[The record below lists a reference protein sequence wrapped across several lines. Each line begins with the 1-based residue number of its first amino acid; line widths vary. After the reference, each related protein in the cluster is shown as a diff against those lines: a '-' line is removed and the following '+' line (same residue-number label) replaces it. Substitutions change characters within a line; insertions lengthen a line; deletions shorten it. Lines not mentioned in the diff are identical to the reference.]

1 MAHPGHELR
10 VHGWLETARPLTFVL
25 TDGSGG
31 AGEGRISSTTR
42 LLNAVGARC
51 GALYGR
57 FSDRQVYQLVMER
70 CHARFIA
77 LADELARELAAENID
92 YVVGD
97 AEEGYNPSHDLCR
110 MLIGTALAVLR
121 RDTGRMLPNYDF
133 LLVGRPDEGQT
144 AKDAGAIRL
153 DLNQAALDRKFAAAR
168 AYAEL
173 ANEVAVALAK
183 TGPEVFRH
191 EVLRPCGS
199 EAGLSRTGAEKPY
212 YDTYGEEQV
221 AKGRYA
227 AVLRWEEH
235 MWPLAAAL
243 RRHTE
248 AK

>member
-10 VHGWLETARPLTFVL
+10 VHGWLETAQPLTFVL

-31 AGEGRISSTTR
+31 VGAGRIGSTTR
-42 LLNAVGARC
+42 LLNAVGARR

-57 FSDRQVYQLVMER
+57 FSDRQIYQLVMER
-70 CHARFIA
+70 SHAMFMA
-77 LADELARELAAENID
+77 LADELARDLAAGDID

-110 MLIGTALAVLR
+110 MIIGTALAILR

-144 AKDAGAIRL
+144 AKDAGAIKLAL
-153 DLNQAALDRKFAAAR
+153 DQAALDRKFAAAR
-168 AYAEL
+168 NYSEL
-173 ANEVAVALAK
+173 VNEVAAALAK

-199 EAGLSRTGAEKPY
+199 EAGLSRSGTGKPY
-212 YDTYGEEQV
+212 YETYGEEQV
-221 AKGRYA
+221 TKGRYA
-227 AVLRWEEH
+227 AVLRWGEH
-235 MWPLAAAL
+235 MQPLAAAL

>member
-31 AGEGRISSTTR
+31 AGEGRIGSTMR
-42 LLNAVGARC
+42 LLNAVGARPA
-51 GALYGR
+51 ALKGR
-57 FSDRQVYQLVMER
+57 FSDRQIYQWVMER
-70 CHARFIA
+70 RHAVFTA
-77 LADELARELAAENID
+77 LADELARDLAAGGID

-110 MLIGTALAVLR
+110 MIIGTALALLR

-133 LLVGRPDEGQT
+133 PLVGRPDEGP
-144 AKDAGAIRL
+144 AAGAIRL
-153 DLNQAALDRKFAAAR
+153 VLDQAALDRKFAAAR
-168 AYAEL
+168 GYSEL
-173 ANEVAVALAK
+173 ADEVAAALAK
-183 TGPEVFRH
+183 TGPDAFRQ
-191 EVLRPCGS
+191 EVLRPCGA
-199 EAGLSRTGAEKPY
+199 EAGLARSGAEKPY
-212 YDTYGEEQV
+212 YETYGEEQV

-227 AVLRWEEH
+227 AVLRWSEH
-235 MWPLAAAL
+235 MQPLAEAL